1 MRYCPVDASHVWPV
15 EATSPS
21 RCVQVGFTV
30 SFMSEKS
37 SNTAFAVFGPA
48 ARKTAATSGI
58 TKSAMCLISEPPRTS
73 RDGNRKVDVSYVQSG
88 GPGDVRKGRVPANFS
103 LGTSSDFVQL

>member
-1 MRYCPVDASHVWPV
+1 MLRAVVRYCPVEASNVWAEV
-15 EATSPS
+15 ATRLARS
-21 RCVQVGFTV
+21 VQVGFTV

-73 RDGNRKVDVSYVQSG
+73 RDGNRKVAVSYDQSG

-103 LGTSSDFVQL
+103 LGT